1 MAKFCDVVGFV
12 ETKERPPESGIWT
25 RVPYEREY
33 FGDILKNTRRWQSDN
48 QLNDNINVNNRIS
61 IVADEFAY
69 NHSYAMAYVKLYGV
83 YWKITNVEIERP
95 RIILTI
101 GGVYNG
107 ETYKPSEGT

>member
-1 MAKFCDVVGFV
+1 MAKFHDKVGFI
-12 ETKERPPESGIWT
+12 ETQERPPESGIWIP
-25 RVPYEREY
+25 VSYEREY
-33 FGDILKNTRRWQSDN
+33 FGDILKDTRRWASAN
-48 QLNDNINVNNRIS
+48 QLNDNINVTNRIS

-69 NHSYAMAYVKLYGV
+69 NHSFAMAYVKLYGA

-107 ETYKPSEGT
+107 ETYNPS